1 MTDNQSSSDSVMPL
15 GIDSVMWKIVFSSER
30 VNLARNFA
38 AAFGVIAGTVLP
50 IITAE
55 ASG

>member
-1 MTDNQSSSDSVMPL
+1 MPL
-15 GIDSVMWKIVFSSER
+15 GIDSVMWKTVFSSER

-38 AAFGVIAGTVLP
+38 AAFGVIAGTVPP
-50 IITAE
+50 IMTAE